1 MKAKIIRLIERAVL
15 GGLLAL
21 LPAQVFGVGG
31 WSSVLYFGIPGA
43 LIGIAFAVLI
53 KPE

>member
-21 LPAQVFGVGG
+21 LVAQVFEFTG
-31 WSSVLYFGIPGA
+31 WSAILYFAIPGA
-43 LIGIAFAVLI
+43 LIGTAFALLS
-53 KPE
+53 KR